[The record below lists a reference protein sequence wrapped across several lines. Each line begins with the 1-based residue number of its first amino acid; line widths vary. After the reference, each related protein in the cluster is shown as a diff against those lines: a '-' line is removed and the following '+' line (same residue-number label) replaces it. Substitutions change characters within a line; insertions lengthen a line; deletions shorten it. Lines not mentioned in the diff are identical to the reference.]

1 MAGME
6 DKPTK
11 AEIERRAG
19 ELAARVMKMPPQPR
33 KRPTA
38 SQKAERGGKPL
49 AHGKTGEAS

>member
-1 MAGME
+1 ME
-6 DKPTK
+6 DKSTK

-38 SQKAERGGKPL
+38 SQKAERGGKPP
-49 AHGKTGEAS
+49 ARGKTGGAS